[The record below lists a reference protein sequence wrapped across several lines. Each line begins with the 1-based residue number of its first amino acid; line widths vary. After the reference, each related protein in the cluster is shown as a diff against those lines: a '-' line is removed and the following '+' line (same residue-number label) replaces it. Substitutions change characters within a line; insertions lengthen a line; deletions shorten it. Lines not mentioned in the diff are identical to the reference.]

1 VEGRRTQYE
10 IYWEILSFCK
20 MPKPITQI
28 IQRCDLNSKTVQ
40 DHVGFLESKG
50 YISRTVE
57 GERTMFL
64 TMPAAREFLNLFMR
78 IYLELYNNSPEF
90 KL

>member
-1 VEGRRTQYE
+1 MEGNRTQYE

-20 MPKPITQI
+20 TPRSITQI

-40 DHVGFLESKG
+40 KYIGFLESKG
-50 YISRTVE
+50 YLLKTAEEDRT
-57 GERTMFL
+57 L
-64 TMPAAREFLNLFMR
+64 YATMPAAREFLNLFMR
-78 IYLELYNNSPEF
+78 VYLELYNNSPEF